1 MKMSEV
7 QYEDAESVREQQK
20 DLPLYAA
27 RVKIFPKK
35 VAGIVRRGKWAVLI
49 LLLGI
54 YYLAPWLRWDRG
66 PGVPDQAFLID
77 MPLRRAYFLW
87 IEIWPQEVYY
97 LAGLL
102 LIGAFGLF
110 LATALFGRV
119 WCGFT
124 CPQTVWT
131 DLFMWVERLVEGDR
145 AARIRLD
152 KTGWTLAKIGKRS
165 LKHTIWIVIS
175 VLTGGA
181 WIMYFNDA
189 PTLVEDMLH
198 WEVAPS
204 VLFFV
209 GLFAGTTYLLAGF
222 AREQVCTYMCP
233 WPRFQSA
240 MFDEDSLI
248 VTYEAWRGEPR
259 GPHKKGTDW
268 DGRGDCVACNQC
280 VAVCPTGIDIRD
292 GNQLECIGCGL
303 CIDACNEVMSRVD
316 RPGNLISYDS
326 INRQNARAQGQT
338 SKYRLV
344 RPRTILYAVLLMIVG
359 AVIMASLWTRPVVE
373 INVLRDRNP
382 LFVRLTDG
390 SIRNGF
396 TIKILNKQRSEQ
408 GYVLDI
414 DGLPGESMSV
424 VGQNTPSTT
433 VYLTAAPDTVTTYRI
448 YARVPRDKLTSGAV
462 PFNFVLSKHPI
473 VEGGVTTRHE
483 TVFRGPGK

>member
-1 MKMSEV
+1 MMSEV

-27 RVKIFPKK
+27 RVKIFPKQ
-35 VAGIVRRGKWAVLI
+35 VTGTIRRWKWAALI
-49 LLLGI
+49 VLLGI
-54 YYLAPWLRWDRG
+54 YYIAPWLRWDRG
-66 PGVPDQAFLID
+66 PGAPDQAFLID
-77 MPLRRAYFLW
+77 MPHRRAYFLW

-152 KTGWTLAKIGKRS
+152 KMGWTIPKIAKRTV
-165 LKHTIWIVIS
+165 KHVIWIVIS

-189 PTLVEDMLH
+189 PTLVQDILH
-198 WEVAPS
+198 FQVAPS
-204 VLFFV
+204 VLFFI

-268 DGRGDCVACNQC
+268 EGRGDCVACNQC

-303 CIDACNEVMSRVD
+303 CIDACNDVMARVG
-316 RPGNLISYDS
+316 RPPNLITYDS
-326 INRQNARAQGQT
+326 INRQEARARGET
-338 SKYRLV
+338 ATYRLI
-344 RPRTILYAVLLMIVG
+344 RSRTIIYAVLLLIVG
-359 AVIMASLWTRPVVE
+359 AVIMASLWTRPVVD

-396 TIKILNKQRSEQ
+396 TIKILNKQRVEQ

-414 DGLPGESMSV
+414 DGLPGETMSV

-448 YARVPRDKLTSGAV
+448 YVRVPRDKLASGTV
-462 PFNFVLSKHPI
+462 PFDFVLSEHPI

-483 TVFRGPGK
+483 SVFRGPEK